1 MKMLRVHDR
10 IESDLEE
17 VAALQRHAEVLCL
30 EARDSIEMTEV
41 SLATSREL
49 ISRAEELI
57 RDMCDR
63 VNSTRDRLTSQSPG
77 RGTPRARR
85 ARPKGPPVPR
95 LTTLPPG

>member
-1 MKMLRVHDR
+1 MLRVHDR
-10 IESDLEE
+10 IESNLDE
-17 VAALQRHAEVLCL
+17 VAALRRHAEALYQ
-30 EARDSIEMTEV
+30 EARDFIEMTEV
-41 SLATSREL
+41 NVATSRNL

-57 RDMCDR
+57 RDMCER

-85 ARPKGPPVPR
+85 MLPRGPPVPR